1 MELGKIIL
9 RLIYG
14 LPNHRYEGY
23 KCVTKVQVKETI
35 TRQRRLDLIVEYII
49 RAIERILQHQQSVQ
63 CHTLAK
69 QNALHA
75 LQIKRQ
81 EQSVPLI

>member
-1 MELGKIIL
+1 MHYSKDYGNVIL
-9 RLIYG
+9 IKNTYMDCQITDM
-14 LPNHRYEGY
+14 
-23 KCVTKVQVKETI
+23 KVTK
-35 TRQRRLDLIVEYII
+35 QRRLDLIVEYII

-81 EQSVPLI
+81 EQSVPLN

>member
-9 RLIYG
+9 RLNYG
-14 LPNHRYEGY
+14 NVILIKNTYMDCQITDM
-23 KCVTKVQVKETI
+23 KVTK
-35 TRQRRLDLIVEYII
+35 QRRLDLIVEYII

-75 LQIKRQ
+75 LQIERQ
-81 EQSVPLI
+81 EQSVPLN